1 MKLRLHANSIRLR
14 LSRCEVAQLGAN
26 GKVEELVAFP
36 DGGTFGFSIASTD
49 VPKITASLV
58 DSRILLSV
66 PCAMANDWVV
76 SDQVGL
82 EAPGILIEK
91 DFQCLH
97 EGIAAKD
104 DSFPNPLQES

>member
-14 LSRCEVAQLGAN
+14 LSRGEVAQLGAT
-26 GKVEELVAFP
+26 GQVDERITLH
-36 DGGTFGFSIASTD
+36 DGAVFGFSIVSTE
-49 VPKITASLV
+49 VPQITAGMA
-58 DSRILLSV
+58 DSRIVVSV
-66 PCAMANDWVV
+66 PCSIANDWVV

-97 EGIAAKD
+97 QDAPVVD
-104 DSFPNPLQES
+104 DSFPNPLAVP